1 MQNMLRRV
9 GPSPVCTEL
18 LNSLT
23 HHRKPILKDDVD
35 RYTNRIG
42 ILLEHLELMHGEVY
56 EEAKEQAEEE
66 SQPV

>member
-1 MQNMLRRV
+1 M
-9 GPSPVCTEL
+9 CTEL

-23 HHRKPILKDDVD
+23 HHRKPISKDDVD